1 MKCAANKKR
10 RVTLAC
16 VAHGITLL
24 AKSRI
29 RRSGRS
35 SPLPYPPLRLKASSW
50 YHAMLILSMYNLCGR
65 IVQFERRG
73 CSTIAVALFNSKRS
87 GCSTTAEYSVW
98 VVSVIRKNLNT
109 WLVVKFF
116 DSRST
121 SRTST
126 LPVFTL
132 TNNRIMLLDRFYNE
146 VSKFCRLWKIGIIR
160 QPVILK
166 NSISI
171 SWIST

>member
-121 SRTST
+121 GCTST

-132 TNNRIMLLDRFYNE
+132 ANNRNLAKRMYQKRLFFA
-146 VSKFCRLWKIGIIR
+146 FCD
-160 QPVILK
+160 
-166 NSISI
+166 
-171 SWIST
+171 